1 MLQNRINEMVKEA
14 QRAQRQESSTS
25 VSTPPS
31 GADVDEQLLGAVGG
45 VGVDPVGVVDGM
57 PAQGALGFPLELL
70 EGASVSGESGVF
82 TQTSAESKYINHS
95 SLLIVTRIHNFA
107 FNFGMHIA
115 AL

>member
-14 QRAQRQESSTS
+14 QRVHRQESSIS

-45 VGVDPVGVVDGM
+45 VGVDPVGAVGGM
-57 PAQGALGFPLELL
+57 PVEGALGFPLELL

-82 TQTSAESKYINHS
+82 TQTSAESKYIKTFFSFISINCNS
-95 SLLIVTRIHNFA
+95 YS
-107 FNFGMHIA
+107 
-115 AL
+115 